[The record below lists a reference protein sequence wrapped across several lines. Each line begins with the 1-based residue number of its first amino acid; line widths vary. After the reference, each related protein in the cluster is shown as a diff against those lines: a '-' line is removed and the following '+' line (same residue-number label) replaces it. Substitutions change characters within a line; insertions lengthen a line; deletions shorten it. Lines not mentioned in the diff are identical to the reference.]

1 VDNTIEIH
9 NTIRR
14 SVIDIEDG
22 ILKNG
27 ESWTLI
33 DSIRIINATQILGDG
48 ARSKMIRFKQTVKIS
63 DAMNE
68 ENELMSE
75 AQRVSQAMRIYGGSF
90 VERLGCALFYADYGN
105 TQKIKNAFP
114 EYWQEY
120 LEIAE
125 CKLIGDEH
133 DE

>member
-22 ILKNG
+22 IVDINITLKNG

-75 AQRVSQAMRIYGGSF
+75 AQIVSQAMRIYGGSF
-90 VERLGCALFYADYGN
+90 VERLGCAIFYADYGN

-120 LEIAE
+120 LEI
-125 CKLIGDEH
+125 G
-133 DE
+133 